1 MPVLMDG
8 KNLHTG
14 NIKQIYLTVDVGR
27 GVEEVKYAI
36 MKDDSPSWFLPG
48 RTIPYCWNDFLCS
61 FDH

>member
-27 GVEEVKYAI
+27 GVGGKKSS
-36 MKDDSPSWFLPG
+36 MQ
-48 RTIPYCWNDFLCS
+48 
-61 FDH
+61 

>member
-27 GVEEVKYAI
+27 GWVEKSQVCNNE
-36 MKDDSPSWFLPG
+36 G
-48 RTIPYCWNDFLCS
+48 
-61 FDH
+61 